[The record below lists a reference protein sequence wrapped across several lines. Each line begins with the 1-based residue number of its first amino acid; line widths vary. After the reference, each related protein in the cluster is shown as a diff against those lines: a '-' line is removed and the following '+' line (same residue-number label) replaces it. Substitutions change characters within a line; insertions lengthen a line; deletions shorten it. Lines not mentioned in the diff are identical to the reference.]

1 MLYYVAR
8 LGAYNESFMICFG
21 IWNVT
26 LEGFRDANH
35 SWPPIVWWNRVPQ
48 VPISPTGGSPQN
60 FFIFFALNLVSI
72 QNRGIFL
79 SPSAWDRITAR
90 AGLVT
95 R

>member
-1 MLYYVAR
+1 MFWYLKCNSR
-8 LGAYNESFMICFG
+8 
-21 IWNVT
+21 
-26 LEGFRDANH
+26 GFSGRKPLMTAD
-35 SWPPIVWWNRVPQ
+35 SVVEQ
-48 VPISPTGGSPQN
+48 GSPSSD
-60 FFIFFALNLVSI
+60 FPYRWKPAKFLHFFALNLVSI